1 MSEIKSKEKI
11 IQNLKDANCRDEQIY
26 KFMTELEK
34 GNTKAALNVLAQ
46 HRNELLINFHKT
58 KYCID
63 CLDYLVCSINK
74 KQEAYNH
81 GID

>member
-1 MSEIKSKEKI
+1 MPEIKSKEKI

-34 GNTKAALNVLAQ
+34 GNTRAALNVLAQ
-46 HRNELLINFHKT
+46 HRNELLTNFHKT

-63 CLDYLVCSINK
+63 CLDYLVYQIGK
-74 KQEAYNH
+74 GKVTV
-81 GID
+81 